1 MAARIQKGHPG
12 FDAVAAKIARQQ
24 GISIGAARAILAKST
39 RGASK
44 GARKA
49 NPRLNRVPK

>member
-12 FDAVAAKIARQQ
+12 FAAVAAKIARQQ